1 MTLTL
6 LITGGGTVMIS
17 SLSCSLVELVGSG
30 KTNKTIDRNNIVQ
43 CIYPIRTIDKKNH
56 LSLKLLSFLPICLN
70 FKYMFKNHL
79 IEMVLLSTNDICL
92 RFEIRK
98 IIFN

>member
-30 KTNKTIDRNNIVQ
+30 KTKYRL
-43 CIYPIRTIDKKNH
+43 DKQ
-56 LSLKLLSFLPICLN
+56 
-70 FKYMFKNHL
+70 
-79 IEMVLLSTNDICL
+79 
-92 RFEIRK
+92 K
-98 IIFN
+98 ISA